1 MRNKDIPAAVR
12 QTLLDHNI
20 TEYPVDLLQLSRRAG
35 IKVIK
40 DSDVDELSAGEYG
53 DCLFHDNQ
61 WYIVYDDTRTLEQ
74 MRFTVGHEL
83 GHIFLKHNEEYDR
96 FMKYIEDL
104 KIKHS
109 RKIERQADIFAR
121 HLLNTKGEHK

>member
-1 MRNKDIPAAVR
+1 MRNKDIPEVVR
-12 QTLLDHNI
+12 QCLLYYNV
-20 TEYPVDLLQLSRRAG
+20 TESPVDLLQLSRRAG

-40 DSDVDELSAGEYG
+40 NSDVDELSAGEYG
-53 DCLFHDNQ
+53 ECLFHDNQ
-61 WYIVYDDTRTLEQ
+61 WYIVYDDTRTPEQ

-96 FMKYIEDL
+96 FMKHIEDL

-109 RKIERQADIFAR
+109 RKIERQADIFAQ
-121 HLLNTKGEHK
+121 LLNT

>member
-1 MRNKDIPAAVR
+1 MRNKDIPEIVR

-40 DSDVDELSAGEYG
+40 DSDVDELAAGEYG
-53 DCLFHDNQ
+53 ECLFCDNQ
-61 WYIVYDDTRTLEQ
+61 WYIVYDDTQPLDKR
-74 MRFTVGHEL
+74 RFTVAHEL
-83 GHIFLKHNEEYDR
+83 GHIFLKHNEEHDR
-96 FMKYIEDL
+96 FMKHIEDL
-104 KIKHS
+104 KIKHN

-121 HLLNTKGEHK
+121 HLINT